1 MDSLL
6 GAATGYIWE
15 DLGLT
20 GAKAG
25 EKELEQFIEQWN
37 RERGSE
43 GRDVRLVQL
52 RTTGFMSMDFVIAD
66 PGVDSADFSEEA
78 GVTAQ

>member
-6 GAATGYIWE
+6 GLATGYIWE
-15 DLGLT
+15 DLGWT

-25 EKELEQFIEQWN
+25 EKELERFIERWN
-37 RERGSE
+37 RERESE
-43 GRDVRLVQL
+43 GREVKLVQL

-66 PGVDSADFSEEA
+66 PGVDAPEFEEA
-78 GVTAQ
+78 A

>member
-1 MDSLL
+1 ML

-15 DLGLT
+15 DLGWT

-25 EKELEQFIEQWN
+25 EKELEQFIARWN
-37 RERGSE
+37 RERQSE

-52 RTTGFMSMDFVIAD
+52 RTTGFMSLDFVIPD
-66 PGVDSADFSEEA
+66 PGVDAPELDEGA
-78 GVTAQ
+78 L